1 MGELIRH
8 DSEGWE
14 RLQALVLDS
23 VPSPHSKRAYR
34 CGLDAFLLWYR
45 AGFRP
50 PISKAVVCAYKAQLE
65 ALGLSASTINVRL
78 SAIRKLVAEAADNG
92 LISAELAASVA
103 KVKGA
108 PRHGVRMGNWL
119 DREQAERL
127 LQAPDSST
135 MAGKRDR
142 GLLAVLIGCGLRR
155 SEAAALTFE
164 HIQEREGRWVI
175 VDLMGKHGRVRSIPM
190 PGWAKVGGVW
200 QQGRRMVAWAPLP
213 KTGVPAWQAASLDG
227 GPPLLIPGSFYFGST
242 QAGRLI
248 SIGFTPTRTYV
259 IPADTLTR
267 LPAGRAATEDEVA
280 RLSGVRRIEAASA
293 VSGPTPD
300 VYAFDKGTVQRN
312 LYRIPIP

>member
-14 RLQALVLDS
+14 RLRALVLDS

-50 PISKAVVCAYKAQLE
+50 PISKAVVSAYKAQLE
-65 ALGLSASTINVRL
+65 ALGLAASTINVRL

-155 SEAAALTFE
+155 SEAAALSFE

-175 VDLMGKHGRVRSIPM
+175 VDLIGKHGRVRSIPM
-190 PGWAKVGGVW
+190 PGWAKAAIDQWSTAAGIQNGRVFRPINKGGRLTHESLTEKCVWSILRKYRADVGLPHLAPHDLRRSYAKLAR
-200 QQGRRMVAWAPLP
+200 QGGAPLEQIQLSLGHASVQTTEVYLGIRQDLSDAP
-213 KTGVPAWQAASLDG
+213 CDHLRLNWQPASSDG
-227 GPPLLIPGSFYFGST
+227 K
-242 QAGRLI
+242 
-248 SIGFTPTRTYV
+248 
-259 IPADTLTR
+259 
-267 LPAGRAATEDEVA
+267 RAA
-280 RLSGVRRIEAASA
+280 
-293 VSGPTPD
+293 
-300 VYAFDKGTVQRN
+300 
-312 LYRIPIP
+312 